1 MKKFFAVLLAVL
13 MLPVFALAEEAQSVT
28 VKVNDTLSIA
38 VNVPD
43 GYAFD
48 QTWYGDVLYAQIKP
62 EEEGKLLMVLSL
74 GYSEEYADRSIN
86 DLSDEELDSLI
97 AVSVSDFANPTY
109 TLSETAEGTKL
120 IIIDENSGHDE
131 YAEIFTV
138 YQGLFHRPAAG
149 ARRRC
154 AGIPGGAGSGGS
166 VPQRYAVCAYR
177 GIKAETGKG
186 ALPKTGQRA
195 FCFCFLFAGN
205 AAPPAP
211 FGARNAR

>member
-28 VKVNDTLSIA
+28 VKVDDTLSIT

-48 QTWYGDVLYAQIKP
+48 QTWYGDVLYAQMKP

-97 AVSVSDFANPTY
+97 AVSVSDFANPT
-109 TLSETAEGTKL
+109 LSETAEGTKL
-120 IIIDENSGHDE
+120 IIVDENSENDE

-138 YQGLFHRPAAG
+138 YQGYFIGLLLEPAG
-149 ARRRC
+149 DVQV
-154 AGIPGGAGSGGS
+154 S
-166 VPQRYAVCAYR
+166 QEELDLAV
-177 GIKAETGKG
+177 
-186 ALPKTGQRA
+186 Q
-195 FCFCFLFAGN
+195 FLSDMQFVHTEA
-205 AAPPAP
+205 
-211 FGARNAR
+211 

>member
-28 VKVNDTLSIA
+28 VKVDDKLSIT

-48 QTWYGDVLYAQIKP
+48 QTWYGDVLYAQMKP

-120 IIIDENSGHDE
+120 IIIDENSENDE

-138 YQGLFHRPAAG
+138 YQGYFIGLLLEPAGDAQV
-149 ARRRC
+149 
-154 AGIPGGAGSGGS
+154 S
-166 VPQRYAVCAYR
+166 QEELDLAV
-177 GIKAETGKG
+177 
-186 ALPKTGQRA
+186 Q
-195 FCFCFLFAGN
+195 FLSDMQFVHTEA
-205 AAPPAP
+205 
-211 FGARNAR
+211 

>member
-28 VKVNDTLSIA
+28 VKVNDTLSIT

-48 QTWYGDVLYAQIKP
+48 QTWYGDVLYAQMRP

-120 IIIDENSGHDE
+120 IIIDENSENDE
-131 YAEIFTV
+131 YAEIFMV
-138 YQGLFHRPAAG
+138 YQGYFIGLLLEPAGDAQV
-149 ARRRC
+149 
-154 AGIPGGAGSGGS
+154 S
-166 VPQRYAVCAYR
+166 QEELDLAV
-177 GIKAETGKG
+177 
-186 ALPKTGQRA
+186 Q
-195 FCFCFLFAGN
+195 FLSDMQFVHTEA
-205 AAPPAP
+205 
-211 FGARNAR
+211 